1 MKEFKITEEKLNSEK
16 GKKLKKDLLTFIE
29 EESIDI
35 ESLELE
41 NSDNLYIVLKD
52 R

>member
-1 MKEFKITEEKLNSEK
+1 MKEFKITKEKLKSEK
-16 GKKLKKDLLTFIE
+16 GKKLKEDLLTFIE

-35 ESLELE
+35 DGLEME
-41 NSDNLYIVLKD
+41 NSDNLYLVLKD